1 MTNPKD
7 QISPN
12 WPTIFE
18 LASTIQA
25 IDLHAPSNRRRGGPN
40 RRSVTHGLTP
50 VPFPFKEGYFVV
62 KPEEIASL
70 IVPKVEVGEE
80 IRGFQRDKVNA
91 HARKIGKAMLDG
103 KEMPPILCSI
113 FPDIEDRVFLDEGQH
128 RCLGAVIVRLP
139 LEVIVKRRT
148 VEQARELFANQSR
161 AKRLKNDNTLL
172 TGNSPVELYLQDA
185 LTTDRHPWSPLVSV
199 HPSATKMTPTSMV
212 LCVGPFVHDTMIL
225 SVNFHTSQEA
235 KKFDDKLADQLARL
249 IQAFGNRTTNPLAFR
264 AKSLRAISFAAI
276 YIFRRN
282 EHAQKKDEERWM
294 RHMPQFDF
302 SRYAHILNREQE
314 LSLALVDHWNKRLP
328 GGRRVTPVT
337 YR

>member
-12 WPTIFE
+12 WPTVFE
-18 LASTIQA
+18 LASTIQQ
-25 IDLHAPSNRRRGGPN
+25 IDLNAPSSRRKGGPN

-50 VPFPFKEGYFVV
+50 VPFPVKEGYFIAT
-62 KPEEIASL
+62 PEQIASL
-70 IVPKVEVGEE
+70 IVPKTEVGEE

-91 HARKIGKAMLDG
+91 HARKIAKSMLDG
-103 KEMPPILCSI
+103 AEMPPVLLSI
-113 FPDIEDRVFLDEGQH
+113 FPDNKVYLDEGQH
-128 RCLGAVIVRLP
+128 RCLASIITRLP

-148 VEQARELFANQSR
+148 VDQARQLFANQSR
-161 AKRLKNDNTLL
+161 AKALKSDNTLL
-172 TGNSPVELYLQDA
+172 TGNSAIELYLQDA
-185 LTTDRHPWSPLVSV
+185 LTTDRHPWSPLVSSS
-199 HPSATKMTPTSMV
+199 PSATKMTPTSMV

-225 SVNFHTSQEA
+225 STPFHTSRTDEE
-235 KKFDDKLADQLARL
+235 FNDKLADKLARL
-249 IQAFGNRTTNPLAFR
+249 IMCFGNRTTNPLAFR

-276 YIFRRN
+276 YVFRRN
-282 EHAQKKDEERWM
+282 DHAQSKDDERWM

-302 SRYAHILNREQE
+302 SRYAHILNREVE

-328 GGRRVTPVT
+328 QGRRVVPVQ